1 MNRAEPRREF
11 PALFTCTL
19 TAFVVLFVY
28 LGMRQLLGLRIGSN
42 SGTYLQSAL
51 SFLHHFNTNNLSD
64 HMAETA
70 PHDQWMLIALCP
82 FVAIW
87 PHLETVVIVQVGAVA
102 FSAAVLRSLVR
113 ALGGTPAAATAL
125 GITWLISPSV
135 EGFAFGDF
143 TPVHF
148 VPLLGFGLAL
158 ALVRRQRIAALVIAQ
173 LLFGV
178 KEDVLMFTVWTCAI
192 VLWRDDRR
200 LAVAIAALGAV
211 NLGAYE
217 LYEAAHHY
225 HSVAPQYGFYD
236 PRPVA
241 HALFLLEVLA
251 PLAFAP
257 LRLGW
262 RILIA
267 VPLLAE
273 LFLAHGYAEGLLARS
288 GSYYTIPLLTLLGIG
303 TAVVVARSPRI
314 ARAALALSIVAALTL
329 NPTVLRFGRQL
340 SAPDPLYPV
349 ARAWGAVDAPVSFPC
364 ADQGAWVVASTN
376 PQADLTGCD
385 AGMKRQ
391 RTAYRNI
398 PLGSTAAWTSGPAA
412 SATPLRRGSFLR
424 R

>member
-1 MNRAEPRREF
+1 MSVEPSRREY
-11 PALFTCTL
+11 PAVVAASVA
-19 TAFVVLFVY
+19 AFIVLFLY

-51 SFLHHFNTNNLSD
+51 SFLYHFNTHNLSD
-64 HMAETA
+64 HIAETA

-82 FVAIW
+82 FVALW
-87 PHLETVVIVQVGAVA
+87 PHLETVVIVQVVTVA
-102 FSAAVLRSLVR
+102 TSAIVLWYLVR
-113 ALGGTPAAATAL
+113 ALNGTPAAATTLSLA
-125 GITWLISPSV
+125 WLVSPSI

-148 VPLLGFGLAL
+148 VPLLGFALAL
-158 ALVRRQRIAALVIAQ
+158 ALVRRQRIAALVLAQ

-200 LAVAIAALGAV
+200 MAIAIAALGAV

-217 LYEAAHHY
+217 IYEAVHAY

-236 PRPVA
+236 PHPLA
-241 HALFLLEVLA
+241 HVLFLLEVLA

-262 RILIA
+262 RMLIA
-267 VPLLAE
+267 LPFLAE

-288 GSYYTIPLLTLLGIG
+288 GSYYTIPLVTLLGIG
-303 TAVVVARSPRI
+303 AAVVIARTPQF
-314 ARAALALSIVAALTL
+314 ARAALALSVLAALTL
-329 NPTVLRFGRQL
+329 NPTVLRFGRHL
-340 SAPDPLYPV
+340 SSPDPLYSV
-349 ARAWGAVDAPVSFPC
+349 ARAWGDVDAPVDFPC

-376 PQADLTGCD
+376 PQANLAGCD
-385 AGMKRQ
+385 VGMERQ
-391 RTAYRNI
+391 RKAYVDI
-398 PLGSTAAWTSGPAA
+398 PLGSTAAWTRGPA
-412 SATPLRRGSFLR
+412 SAR
-424 R
+424 

>member
-1 MNRAEPRREF
+1 VAAF
-11 PALFTCTL
+11 VALFL
-19 TAFVVLFVY
+19 Y
-28 LGMRQLLGLRIGSN
+28 LGIRQLLGLRIGSN

-51 SFLHHFNTNNLSD
+51 SFLHHFNTHNLSD
-64 HMAETA
+64 HIAETA
-70 PHDQWMLIALCP
+70 AHDQWMLIALCP

-87 PHLETVVIVQVGAVA
+87 PHLETVVIVQVLAVA
-102 FSAAVLRSLVR
+102 ASALVLWYLVR
-113 ALGGTPAAATAL
+113 ALGGTRAAAAAL
-125 GITWLISPSV
+125 SIAWLVSPSV

-158 ALVRRQRIAALVIAQ
+158 AIVRRQRIAALVLAQ

-178 KEDVLMFTVWTCAI
+178 KEDVLMFTVWTCAV

-217 LYEAAHHY
+217 IYEAVHNY

-236 PRPVA
+236 PHPLA
-241 HALFLLEVLA
+241 HVLFLLEVLA

-262 RILIA
+262 RMLIA
-267 VPLLAE
+267 VPFLAE

-288 GSYYTIPLLTLLGIG
+288 GSYYTIPLIALFGIG
-303 TAVVVARSPRI
+303 TAVVVARSPQI
-314 ARAALALSIVAALTL
+314 ARVALGLSIVCALTL
-329 NPTVLRFGRQL
+329 NPTVLRFGRHL
-340 SAPDPLYPV
+340 SSPDPLYPV
-349 ARAWGAVDAPVSFPC
+349 ARAWGDVDAPVDFPC

-376 PQADLTGCD
+376 PQANLAGCD
-385 AGMKRQ
+385 AGMERQ
-391 RTAYRNI
+391 RKAYVDI
-398 PLGSTAAWTSGPAA
+398 PLGSTAPWTRGPAK
-412 SATPLRRGSFLR
+412 
-424 R
+424 